1 MGSGVVAFDLRTR
14 TVKWSTHLDL
24 STDSTTFRAYV
35 YSPPTL
41 ADVDRDGKLEVVI
54 GTSVVLFFPPSTRA
68 RLPARPPAC
77 MHARPPARNACTR
90 VPYPV
95 SDTAAHPTLCEC
107 ALSRCCVSTASGWH
121 CLPVVKPIA
130 QLAALSVKAGVQA
143 PPPSPC
149 QRARGVL
156 PQGFLYVLDH
166 RGAAKPGW
174 PVQMGEIQGQPA
186 AADVNGDGEM
196 EIIAADTK
204 GNVAAFT
211 HRGLEVWERHLA
223 SLVAQ
228 APSPPFSPH
237 LSLVLT
243 QT

>member
-1 MGSGVVAFDLRTR
+1 M
-14 TVKWSTHLDL
+14 
-24 STDSTTFRAYV
+24 
-35 YSPPTL
+35 
-41 ADVDRDGKLEVVI
+41 
-54 GTSVVLFFPPSTRA
+54 
-68 RLPARPPAC
+68 
-77 MHARPPARNACTR
+77 
-90 VPYPV
+90 
-95 SDTAAHPTLCEC
+95 
-107 ALSRCCVSTASGWH
+107 
-121 CLPVVKPIA
+121 
-130 QLAALSVKAGVQA
+130 QA

-228 APSPPFSPH
+228 APSLPFLPASFAGPHPKLIDARQITSPVSYPR
-237 LSLVLT
+237 L
-243 QT
+243 